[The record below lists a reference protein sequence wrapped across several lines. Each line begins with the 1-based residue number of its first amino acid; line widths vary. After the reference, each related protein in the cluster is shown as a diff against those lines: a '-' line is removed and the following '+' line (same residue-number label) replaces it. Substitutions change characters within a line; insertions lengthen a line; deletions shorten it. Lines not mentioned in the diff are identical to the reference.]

1 MAFNLVVLGAC
12 IYVANEAKE
21 LRRTPRVDMELPA
34 TIFLPNGRTI
44 FCSTVDFSNRGM
56 SLKLPDGI
64 NLGPNKVLD
73 IGIFR
78 ETEEVRFKG
87 VVRKGGNLL
96 GIEFS
101 PMELSN
107 YRKLVQVTFSRADNW
122 AVDWGNHRK
131 ASPLTSFSELIGH
144 GPLSPRKVMSGN
156 KVRKT

>member
-1 MAFNLVVLGAC
+1 LVVLGAC

-64 NLGPNKVLD
+64 NLGPNKVVD

-87 VVRKGGNLL
+87 IVRKGGNLL

-101 PMELSN
+101 PMDLSN

-131 ASPLTSFSELIGH
+131 ASPLTSLTELIGH
-144 GPLSPRKVMSGN
+144 GPLSPRKVLGN